1 MGKDGRLVLVVVAL
15 AGACTGCFFKSP
27 LDAAATVPIDAALL
41 GTWRCLEFGKQS
53 DAKPFN
59 LTVAR
64 ASDRQYSLVF
74 QEDDESPGE
83 LSAYLSVVHGTTLV
97 NIHVPDEDTKPW
109 LIARYSVQRS
119 DMLYVELMEENKLAG
134 ADKSPESFRRAVAK
148 SRERTD
154 LFRAYSA
161 CVRAEK

>member
-1 MGKDGRLVLVVVAL
+1 MSKGGRLALVATAL
-15 AGACTGCFFKSP
+15 AGVCSGCFFKFP
-27 LDAAATVPIDAALL
+27 LDAVATVPIDAALL

-64 ASDRQYSLVF
+64 ASDRQYSVVF

-83 LSAYLSVVHGTTLV
+83 LSAYLSVVNGKTLV
-97 NIHVPDEDTKPW
+97 NIHIPDEDTKPW
-109 LIARYSVQRS
+109 LIARYSVERS
-119 DMLYVELMEENKLAG
+119 DMLYLELMEKDRLMG
-134 ADKSPESFRRAVAK
+134 ADTSPESFRRAVAK
-148 SRERTD
+148 AGKRAD